1 MPETAQRGEWQAAS
15 RRHPGSLRCGLH
27 PCTSLSAAA
36 AGLTDRLCV
45 TGSGR
50 KEICFTSFPA
60 VLACL
65 PLWAGLGRFLLPAGA
80 HTATSVSQQSTLQVI
95 LQVTPFHPHSPIS
108 SAPPFT
114 RVHFSRITEQ
124 CLFVPHVVC
133 STLAAPC
140 SPTGNHKRRSLGSA
154 HCLRV
159 RILISRKQAGTGS
172 QRPDHLASRT
182 DRKYSK
188 ILITSRI

>member
-1 MPETAQRGEWQAAS
+1 MPETAQRGEWQSAS
-15 RRHPGSLRCGLH
+15 KRHPGSLRWGLH
-27 PCTSLSAAA
+27 PCASLPAAA

-50 KEICFTSFPA
+50 KEICFTSFPE

-80 HTATSVSQQSTLQVI
+80 HTATSVYRQSTSQFI
-95 LQVTPFHPHSPIS
+95 LQVTPFHAHPPIS

-124 CLFVPHVVC
+124 CLLVPHVVR
-133 STLAAPC
+133 SMLAAPC
-140 SPTGNHKRRSLGSA
+140 SATGNYKRRSLGSA
-154 HCLRV
+154 YCLRV
-159 RILISRKQAGTGS
+159 LILI
-172 QRPDHLASRT
+172 
-182 DRKYSK
+182 
-188 ILITSRI
+188 